1 MPATIDHY
9 CFPQPEEGNVRLW
22 RYMDF
27 TKFVSLV
34 SSTGL
39 FFCRSDLFQDPFEGT
54 YSKANISLRPEV
66 YKDMPEDQR
75 ESMMNKMSSLSRGV
89 REWTYI
95 SCWHANEYE
104 SAAMWDLY
112 AKTNEAV
119 AIETSYDKLRS
130 VLPERVFLGCVRYI
144 DYNTDW
150 LPEGNSLYPFMHK
163 RKSFEHEREV
173 RALIQD
179 IDATIDNLVAGKANN
194 STGQLV
200 PIEVNDL
207 ISAIHVAPTSSS
219 RLVDLVAEVAS
230 KYEISADVR
239 RSDLYS
245 EPVF

>member
-1 MPATIDHY
+1 
-9 CFPQPEEGNVRLW
+9 
-22 RYMDF
+22 
-27 TKFVSLV
+27 
-34 SSTGL
+34 
-39 FFCRSDLFQDPFEGT
+39 
-54 YSKANISLRPEV
+54 
-66 YKDMPEDQR
+66 
-75 ESMMNKMSSLSRGV
+75 MNHMSSLSRRV

-119 AIETSYDKLRS
+119 AIETSYDKLRN

-150 LPEGNSLYPFMHK
+150 LPEGNSFYPFMHK

-200 PIEVNDL
+200 SIEVNDL
-207 ISAIHVAPTSSS
+207 ISAIHVAPTSPSW
-219 RLVDLVAEVAS
+219 LVDLVAEVAS

>member
-1 MPATIDHY
+1 
-9 CFPQPEEGNVRLW
+9 
-22 RYMDF
+22 MDF

-39 FFCRSDLFQDPFEGT
+39 FFCRSDLFQDPFEGS

-66 YKDMPEDQR
+66 YKVMPEDQR
-75 ESMMNKMSSLSRGV
+75 ESVMNVMSSLSRRV

-119 AIETSYDKLRS
+119 AIETSYDKLRN

-150 LPEGNSLYPFMHK
+150 LPEGNSFYPFMHK

-179 IDATIDNLVAGKANN
+179 IDATIDNLEAGKANN

-207 ISAIHVAPTSSS
+207 ISAIHVAPASPSW
-219 RLVDLVAEVAS
+219 LVDLVAEVAS